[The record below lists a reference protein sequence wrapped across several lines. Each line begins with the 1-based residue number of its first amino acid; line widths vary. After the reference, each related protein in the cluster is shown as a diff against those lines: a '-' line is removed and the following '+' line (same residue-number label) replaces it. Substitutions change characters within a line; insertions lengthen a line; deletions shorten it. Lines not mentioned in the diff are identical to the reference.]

1 MLGMD
6 VYLVAWLDVWASSRM
21 KYIEC
26 SDELLG

>member
-6 VYLVAWLDVWASSRM
+6 VYLVAWLDVCANSRM